1 MSKLKNII
9 KQLSNEDYTNIHDN
23 LIFSGA
29 DKSAH
34 LLKFMREKQ
43 LSDTKIMEELDVNT
57 NAYYTLRS
65 RLNQKIEEHLLQ
77 QMENPR
83 TDLLKKV
90 SNISEI
96 IYTKKRAISV
106 ATLKK
111 LEKELIDYDLSN
123 ELTMIY
129 KLLKR
134 LNINHEDHFYYKQLY
149 NKHIAYML
157 ALDKAEDLLAD
168 YFRKYG
174 HFFLTKEEN
183 IKFELVLLFKEII
196 NVGKLYQSHRLY
208 VYQSAIYVFHRLFVD
223 ENEDLGEEEEPIEDI
238 LLNVEKIFETYYLDS
253 NYYHLKIVFEYLK
266 LEYYNHYKVYKKA
279 EKYYEDVNNNIGI
292 LISNYSLFTFPP
304 QALLTKL
311 SRSLRLDIE
320 RDLYEENKRLFD
332 DMELDINDLPKTII
346 YQVYR
351 ALCCFYIDKYDEASK
366 WLNKLLNEVSFKKYP
381 HALVE
386 VKLLLLLQYCMM
398 DDFDLFN
405 QLLSS
410 IQRQLR
416 ALETEN
422 VEQTNNFIKLLKVS
436 LNESGKIK
444 AGKLKNI
451 STRVYG
457 GDNSFSLLNYIK
469 IDDRFLQ
476 KLL

>member
-9 KQLSNEDYTNIHDN
+9 KQLSNEDYIAIHDN
-23 LIFSGA
+23 LIFGGA
-29 DKSAH
+29 EKSAQ

-43 LSDTKIMEELDVNT
+43 LSDTKIMEALDVNT

-96 IYTKKRAISV
+96 VYTKKRAIAV

-149 NKHIAYML
+149 NRHIAYML

-174 HFFLTKEEN
+174 NFFLTSDES
-183 IKFELVLLFKEII
+183 IKFELMLLFKEII

-223 ENEDLGEEEEPIEDI
+223 ENEDLGEEEEPIEDV

-266 LEYYNHYKVYKKA
+266 LEYYTHYKVYKKA
-279 EKYYEDVNNNIGI
+279 EKYFEDVNNNIGI

-320 RDLYEENKRLFD
+320 RELYDENKKLFD
-332 DMELDINDLPKTII
+332 DLELDVNDLPKTII

-351 ALCCFYIDKYDEASK
+351 ALCCFYVDKYDEASK

-381 HALVE
+381 LALVE
-386 VKLLLLLQYCMM
+386 VKLLLLLQYCIM

-416 ALETEN
+416 ALEKEN
-422 VEQTNNFIKLLKVS
+422 LEQTNNFIKLLKVS
-436 LNESGKIK
+436 LNESGKVK
-444 AGKLKNI
+444 ASKLKSI
-451 STRVYG
+451 STRIYG
-457 GDNSFSLLNYIK
+457 DDANFSLLNYIK
-469 IDDRFLQ
+469 IDDKFLQ